1 MYEDLVIEHF
11 HSTTRDSTYLYK
23 IMHTRKQKYYA
34 GSHKSG
40 EGPNWTIRG
49 KVFHSL
55 AAARES
61 LRHLLTVESVNHPEQ
76 NISDETL
83 GIVATITRPFCFM
96 GPGRRGPQHDN
107 GTQQDSR
114 RSQSSAHWDPPF
126 AILYSIV
133 AY

>member
-61 LRHLLTVESVNHPEQ
+61 LRHLLTVESVSHPEQ

-83 GIVATITRPFCFM
+83 GIVATITRPFCFIPAPVFLKYRDREIGAHM
-96 GPGRRGPQHDN
+96 VNISGVG
-107 GTQQDSR
+107 SR
-114 RSQSSAHWDPPF
+114 
-126 AILYSIV
+126 
-133 AY
+133 